1 VRIRA
6 LADAVGVH
14 VARFL
19 VMLATLYVAAW
30 VGIDGWYR
38 GFAVNV
44 VVMRPSPP
52 RTACCSATAS
62 RSS

>member
-1 VRIRA
+1 
-6 LADAVGVH
+6 
-14 VARFL
+14 
-19 VMLATLYVAAW
+19 MLATLYVAAW